1 MSRRSLW
8 RMTIEG
14 DRIKSAE
21 ELSVDDR
28 KRLRKVV
35 QSPAGKLY
43 VLTDEMNGMLIRIRN
58 GKG

>member
-1 MSRRSLW
+1 LSRRSLW